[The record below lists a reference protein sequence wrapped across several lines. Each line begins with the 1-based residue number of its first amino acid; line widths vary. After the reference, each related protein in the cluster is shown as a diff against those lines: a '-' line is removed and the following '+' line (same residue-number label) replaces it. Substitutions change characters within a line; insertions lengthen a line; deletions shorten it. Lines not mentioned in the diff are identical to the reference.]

1 MEALKHGIGLLN
13 VFTSFLQGPHTN
25 CSDRNVVKQRHLPE
39 HTVGAAI
46 HADRMMVFL
55 FLLFFTLLLTNT
67 DQLGLFK
74 VFLGMSVDISK

>member
-1 MEALKHGIGLLN
+1 MEPLKHGIGLLN
-13 VFTSFLQGPHTN
+13 VFTPFLQGPHAN
-25 CSDRNVVKQRHLPE
+25 YSYRNVVNLRHLPE
-39 HTVGAAI
+39 HAVGAAV